1 MEEENQSVIIARRD
15 TGAKDK
21 VSWSDLNEHVP
32 SLLDTI
38 QKEMLEKARAERDE
52 RIVNAD
58 NWTDFMTELN
68 KGQLVLAPW
77 CEEVKCEEDVNEKSK
92 QESLAAQ
99 NEGEEILTGAAK
111 TLCLP
116 LEQEPLAEDAK
127 CFNCG
132 SACKKRALWG
142 RSY

>member
-92 QESLAAQ
+92 
-99 NEGEEILTGAAK
+99 
-111 TLCLP
+111 
-116 LEQEPLAEDAK
+116 
-127 CFNCG
+127 
-132 SACKKRALWG
+132 
-142 RSY
+142 